1 MQELPRKFDSIT
13 RGNNESDMLYMKG
26 YTPDFTNIREDSS
39 EISGKFREFSQNF
52 GSLDWKFQW
61 V

>member
-13 RGNNESDMLYMKG
+13 RGNNESDMLYMKD

-39 EISGKFREFSQNF
+39 EISGQVREFSHL
-52 GSLDWKFQW
+52 G